1 MGHAD
6 ARRKKVEMG
15 LARDLPEFN
24 TRKVQALQWMVRF
37 GFSTSKILNQLFL
50 SKDDLAAMD
59 KLGLVHTFQIGFQ
72 KTNDS
77 RPRPTTIWYP
87 SRRGRVLGKVNK
99 EYLGKEHPSI
109 HLASHDLICQAFC
122 CHELQ
127 GKYGGFA
134 RCPDFGVRPA
144 RMLQKL
150 GLPGLDLKGHLPD
163 AIFGVRGK
171 LGVVEV
177 ERNPVL
183 KKRGEGRLLDQFKL
197 LEKMNHLVFE
207 LGLELTMLYM
217 TQKQADDNWELCG
230 SAAAYGYPSFVK
242 GENGHYWPDK
252 TWVNGVWQQDKKP
265 LLFPVDDVRFLSLD
279 SIDLSRWLPC

>member
-1 MGHAD
+1 MGHIE
-6 ARRKKVEMG
+6 ARKKKVELG
-15 LARDLPEFN
+15 LARDLADFN

-87 SRRGRVLGKVNK
+87 TRRGRIVGKVNK
-99 EYLGKEHPSI
+99 EYVGKEYPSI
-109 HLASHDLICQAFC
+109 ALASHDLICQSFC
-122 CHELQ
+122 CYQLENE
-127 GKYGGFA
+127 YGGFA
-134 RCPDFGVRPA
+134 RCPQFGVRPA
-144 RMLQKL
+144 RMLQKM
-150 GLPGLDLKGHLPD
+150 GMPGLNLEGHLPD
-163 AIFGVRGK
+163 AIFGVHGR

-217 TQKQADDNWELCG
+217 TQRQADDNWELCG

-242 GENGHYWPDK
+242 GQNGQYWPDR
-252 TWVNGVWQQDKKP
+252 TWVGDAWQHDKKP

-279 SIDLSRWLPC
+279 SIDLSKWLPV